1 MINSEDELYNYLVG
15 ICDYDPGD
23 VSNYLKYHSDEI
35 DYPIPHQDLDKL
47 EAKIGD
53 WLGIGINESTVD
65 KLKEV
70 YAVFEKTSLGEYY
83 VDEFDDY
90 KSALKCM
97 RDLKQEDMS
106 KKLLIK
112 RVVRNCGAMKE
123 STELNE
129 GWSSYYE
136 WTSPADVKE
145 ALKETEISSL
155 WKYVKNFGNFFC
167 YKRKSDGKPLV
178 CYYLIKKIG
187 NEWGYKDIGLD
198 SSLKYNASVAAWL
211 KKELNEFGS
220 TEENPGDFT
229 EYWNWIINGKKEQ
242 DEKIN
247 WKQELNKGD
256 KVEMKYGTIVT
267 VENPWYNNQAFSGY
281 ADDEPGHIYKWYY
294 RDIKN
299 KVSKDVPV
307 TENTTFREFINESG
321 FVDYNDET
329 VAQTINESTETDTPD
344 DGISDG
350 ETYDQWKMNVFKYLD
365 KRIDVNKVK
374 ELGAY
379 IKDYIKQEFDAG
391 EPSWFVVAESVVN
404 YARMK
409 YPEVLKNRE
418 SNAFNITEGA
428 FNKATQKMW
437 VITFGSE
444 DEANE
449 QYYLFANEGG
459 WDSVFEITQKD
470 NKIYV
475 IDSTHA
481 AKIINEWFGDKAE
494 LVTVNPEEYNDIF
507 SLDESV
513 KSVKPNEFVGIVEFY
528 TEDGAYDAIGAW
540 DKMKNPSI
548 KPMSA
553 FDIDTIIKMKEY
565 NTYKSV
571 DAKKLERE
579 IQITA
584 PTKKLLLMAMNW
596 LTEVDEDN
604 VCGRT
609 VSKKV

>member
-1 MINSEDELYNYLVG
+1 MVHNKDELIDFLIASCG
-15 ICDYDPGD
+15 YDTGD
-23 VSNYLKYHSDEI
+23 VLDYLRYYSVDI
-35 DYPIPHQDLDKL
+35 DYPMTNDDAIKIEEKL
-47 EAKIGD
+47 RN
-53 WLGIGINESTVD
+53 WLGIEINESTVD

-90 KSALKCM
+90 KAALKCM
-97 RDLKQEDMS
+97 HDLKQEDMS

-112 RVVRNCGAMKE
+112 RIVRNRGAMKE

-129 GWSSYYE
+129 GWSSYYG

-155 WKYVKNFGNFFC
+155 WEYVKNFGNFFC
-167 YKRKSDGKPLV
+167 YKRKSDGRPLV
-178 CYYLIKKIG
+178 CYYLIKKLC

-229 EYWNWIINGKKEQ
+229 EYWNWITNGKKEQ

-247 WKQELNKGD
+247 WKQELHKGD

-267 VENPWYNNQAFSGY
+267 VENPVYNNQAFSGY

-299 KVSKDVPV
+299 KVSKDVSV

-321 FVDYNDET
+321 FVDYIDET
-329 VAQTINESTETDTPD
+329 DTQTINESIEDNTPD

-350 ETYDQWKMNVFKYLD
+350 ETYDQWKLNVFKYLD

-374 ELGAY
+374 ELGTY

-428 FNKATQKMW
+428 FNKATQKIW
-437 VITFGSE
+437 VITFDSE

-475 IDSTHA
+475 MDSINA
-481 AKIINEWFGDKAE
+481 AKIVNEWFGDKAE
-494 LVTVNPEEYNDIF
+494 LVRLNPEEYNDIF
-507 SLDESV
+507 NLDESV
-513 KSVKPNEFVGIVEFY
+513 KSVKPDEFVGIVEFY

-548 KPMSA
+548 KPMPA
-553 FDIDTIIKMKEY
+553 FDPDTIINMKEY

-571 DAKKLERE
+571 DAEKLENE

-596 LTEVDEDN
+596 LTEVDEDA

-609 VSKKV
+609 VVNKV

>member
-1 MINSEDELYNYLVG
+1 MIDSEDELYDYLVG
-15 ICDYDPGD
+15 ICDYDQGD
-23 VSNYLKYHSDEI
+23 VSDYIKYHSDEI
-35 DYPIPHQDLDKL
+35 DYPIANKDLDKL

-53 WLGIGINESTVD
+53 WIGMGINESTVD

-70 YAVFEKTSLGEYY
+70 YAVFEKTSLGEEYF

-97 RDLKQEDMS
+97 HDLKQEDMS

-112 RVVRNCGAMKE
+112 RVVRNYGAMKE
-123 STELNE
+123 STKLNE
-129 GWSSYYE
+129 GWSSYSE

-155 WKYVKNFGNFFC
+155 WEYVKNFGNFFC
-167 YKRKSDGKPLV
+167 YKRKSDGRPLV
-178 CYYLIKKIG
+178 CYYLIKKLG

-198 SSLKYNASVAAWL
+198 SSLRYNASVAAWL

-229 EYWNWIINGKKEQ
+229 GYWNWITNGKKEQ

-247 WKQELNKGD
+247 WKQELHKGD

-267 VENPWYNNQAFSGY
+267 VEKPWYNNQAFAGY
-281 ADDEPGHIYKWYY
+281 ADDEPGHIYKWYF

-299 KVSKDVPV
+299 KLSQNVPV
-307 TENTTFREFINESG
+307 SENTTFREFINESG

-329 VAQTINESTETDTPD
+329 DTQLINESTEDNTPD
-344 DGISDG
+344 DGVSDG

-374 ELGAY
+374 ELGTY
-379 IKDYIKQEFDAG
+379 IKDFIKQEYDAG

-418 SNAFNITEGA
+418 SNAFNITEGV
-428 FNKATQKMW
+428 FNKATQNIW
-437 VITFGSE
+437 QITFGSE

-449 QYYLFANEGG
+449 EYYLFANEGG

-475 IDSTHA
+475 MDSKQA
-481 AKIINEWFGDKAE
+481 SKIVNEWFGDKAE
-494 LVTVNPEEYNDIF
+494 LVRLNPEEYNDIF
-507 SLDESV
+507 NLDESV
-513 KSVKPNEFVGIVEFY
+513 RSVKPNEYVGIVEFY

-553 FDIDTIIKMKEY
+553 FDIDTNMQMKEY
-565 NTYKSV
+565 NTYRQV
-571 DAKKLERE
+571 DAEKLENE

-596 LTEVDEDN
+596 LTEVDEDA
-604 VCGRT
+604 VIHRHICE
-609 VSKKV
+609 

>member
-1 MINSEDELYNYLVG
+1 MINSEDELYDYLVG
-15 ICDYDPGD
+15 ICDYDQGD
-23 VSNYLKYHSDEI
+23 VSDYIKYHSDEI
-35 DYPIPHQDLDKL
+35 DYPIANKDLDKL

-53 WLGIGINESTVD
+53 WLGMGINESTVD

-90 KSALKCM
+90 KAALKCM
-97 RDLKQEDMS
+97 HDLKQEDMS

-112 RVVRNCGAMKE
+112 RIVRNRGTMKE

-129 GWSSYYE
+129 GWSSYYA

-155 WKYVKNFGNFFC
+155 WEYVKNFGNFFC
-167 YKRKSDGKPLV
+167 YKRKADGRPLV
-178 CYYLIKKIG
+178 CYYLIKKLGG
-187 NEWGYKDIGLD
+187 NEWGYKEIGLD

-229 EYWNWIINGKKEQ
+229 EYWNWITNGKKEQ

-247 WKQELNKGD
+247 WKQELHKGD

-267 VENPWYNNQAFSGY
+267 VEKPWYNNQAFAGY

-307 TENTTFREFINESG
+307 TENTTFREFINETG

-329 VAQTINESTETDTPD
+329 DTQTINESTEDNTPD

-409 YPEVLKNRE
+409 YPEVMKNRE
-418 SNAFNITEGA
+418 SNAFNITEGM
-428 FNKATQKMW
+428 FNKATQKIW
-437 VITFGSE
+437 QITFDSE

-475 IDSTHA
+475 MDSINA
-481 AKIINEWFGDKAE
+481 AKIVNEWFGDKAE
-494 LVTVNPEEYNDIF
+494 LVRLNPEEYNDIF

-513 KSVKPNEFVGIVEFY
+513 KSVNSDEFVGIVEFY

-540 DKMKNPSI
+540 DKMKNPHI

-553 FDIDTIIKMKEY
+553 FDPDTILNMKEY

-571 DAKKLERE
+571 DAEKLENE

-584 PTKKLLLMAMNW
+584 PTKNY
-596 LTEVDEDN
+596 
-604 VCGRT
+604 C
-609 VSKKV
+609 

>member
-1 MINSEDELYNYLVG
+1 MINSEDELYDYLVG

-23 VSNYLKYHSDEI
+23 VSNYLKCHSDEI
-35 DYPIPHQDLDKL
+35 DYPITHQDLDKL

-129 GWSSYYE
+129 GWSSYYG

-155 WKYVKNFGNFFC
+155 WEYVKNFGNFFC
-167 YKRKSDGKPLV
+167 YKRKADGRPLV
-178 CYYLIKKIG
+178 CYYLIKKLG

-229 EYWNWIINGKKEQ
+229 EYWNWITNGKKEQ
-242 DEKIN
+242 DEKLN
-247 WKQELNKGD
+247 WKQELHKGD

-267 VENPWYNNQAFSGY
+267 VENPLYNNQAFSGY

-321 FVDYNDET
+321 FVDYIDET
-329 VAQTINESTETDTPD
+329 DTQIINESTEDNTPD
-344 DGISDG
+344 DGVSDG

-374 ELGAY
+374 ELGTY
-379 IKDYIKQEFDAG
+379 IKDFIKQEYDNG

-409 YPEVLKNRE
+409 YPEVMKNRE
-418 SNAFNITEGA
+418 SNAFNITEGM
-428 FNKATQKMW
+428 FNKATQNIW
-437 VITFGSE
+437 QITFGSE

-449 QYYLFANEGG
+449 EYYLFANEGG

-475 IDSTHA
+475 IDTTHA
-481 AKIINEWFGDKAE
+481 DKIVNEWFGDKAE

-513 KSVKPNEFVGIVEFY
+513 KSVNPNEYVGIVEFY

-540 DKMKNPSI
+540 DKMKKPRI

-553 FDIDTIIKMKEY
+553 FDPDTIINMKEY

-571 DAKKLERE
+571 DAEKLENE

-596 LTEVDEDN
+596 LTEVDEDA
-604 VCGRT
+604 VCSRT
-609 VSKKV
+609 VVNKV

>member
-1 MINSEDELYNYLVG
+1 MIDSEDKLYDYLVG

-23 VSNYLKYHSDEI
+23 VSDYLKYHSDEI
-35 DYPIPHQDLDKL
+35 DYPIANKDLDKL

-65 KLKEV
+65 NTK
-70 YAVFEKTSLGEYY
+70 
-83 VDEFDDY
+83 
-90 KSALKCM
+90 
-97 RDLKQEDMS
+97 
-106 KKLLIK
+106 
-112 RVVRNCGAMKE
+112 
-123 STELNE
+123 LNE

-136 WTSPADVKE
+136 WTSPDDVKE
-145 ALKETEISSL
+145 ALKETEISAL
-155 WKYVKNFGNFFC
+155 WDYVKNFGNFFC
-167 YKRKSDGKPLV
+167 YKRKSDGRPLV
-178 CYYLIKKIG
+178 CYYLIKKLG

-198 SSLKYNASVAAWL
+198 SSLKYNASVASWL
-211 KKELNEFGS
+211 KKELTEFGS

-229 EYWNWIINGKKEQ
+229 EYWNWITNGKKEQ

-247 WKQELNKGD
+247 LKQELHKGD

-267 VENPWYNNQAFSGY
+267 VENPRYNNQAFSGY

-299 KVSKDVPV
+299 KISKNVPV
-307 TENTTFREFINESG
+307 TENTTFREFINETG
-321 FVDYNDET
+321 FVDYVDET
-329 VAQTINESTETDTPD
+329 DTHLINESTETDTPD

-374 ELGAY
+374 ELGTY
-379 IKDYIKQEFDAG
+379 IKDFIKQEYDAG

-409 YPEVLKNRE
+409 YPEVMKNRE
-418 SNAFNITEGA
+418 SNAFNITEGM
-428 FNKATQKMW
+428 FNKATQKIW

-449 QYYLFANEGG
+449 EYYLFANEGG
-459 WDSVFEITQKD
+459 WDSVFEMTQKD

-475 IDSTHA
+475 MDSKQA
-481 AKIINEWFGDKAE
+481 SKIVNEWYGDKAE
-494 LVTVNPEEYNDIF
+494 LVRLNPEEYNDIF
-507 SLDESV
+507 SLEESV
-513 KSVKPNEFVGIVEFY
+513 KSVKPNEYVGIVEFY
-528 TEDGAYDAIGAW
+528 TEDGAFDAIDAW

-553 FDIDTIIKMKEY
+553 FDIDTIIQMREY
-565 NTYKSV
+565 NTYRQV
-571 DAKKLERE
+571 DAEKLERE

-584 PTKKLLLMAMNW
+584 PTKKLLNMAMEW
-596 LTEVDEDN
+596 LTEVDEDA
-604 VCGRT
+604 VIHKHIC
-609 VSKKV
+609 K